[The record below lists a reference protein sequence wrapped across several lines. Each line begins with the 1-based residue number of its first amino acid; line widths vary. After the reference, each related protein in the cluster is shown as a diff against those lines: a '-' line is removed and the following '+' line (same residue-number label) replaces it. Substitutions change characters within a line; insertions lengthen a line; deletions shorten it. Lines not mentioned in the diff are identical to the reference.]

1 MEKAKKTTAILAFVS
16 AMVVIAWYVITLIFQ
31 KKLLWFA
38 YDYKSEYFVFLSGGG
53 EWFVVLT
60 LVITTVWVFRSVMTK
75 SPSAKTICL
84 VTIIIRCAVYF
95 PQRVLSLA
103 YSRWV
108 DGRIDHMARP
118 GDFLMTGTY
127 VSNLRSMFSPLFT
140 LNLVSLCILFG
151 LLVAEAD
158 KKQQGLGC

>member
-16 AMVVIAWYVITLIFQ
+16 AMVGTAWYVITLIFQ
-31 KKLLWFA
+31 KKLLWLA
-38 YDYKSEYFVFLSGGG
+38 YDYKSECFVFLSGGG
-53 EWFVVLT
+53 EWFEVLT
-60 LVITTVWVFRSVMTK
+60 LVITTVLVFRSVMTK

-84 VTIIIRCAVYF
+84 VTIIIRCADYF
-95 PQRVLSLA
+95 PERVLSSA

-108 DGRIDHMARP
+108 NGRIDHMARP
-118 GDFLMTGTY
+118 GDFLTTRAY
-127 VSNLRSMFSPLFT
+127 VSNLRSMFSLLFT
-140 LNLVSLCILFG
+140 LNWVSLCILFG